1 MKVVSRDVA
10 TANVVILSKREVL
23 EFRFTFKTF
32 YQFSNNEYRPILID
46 AELDFCALQA
56 GHYKSPLHAAIMH
69 VYGNHTNINRQCP
82 FPVGEYFVKD
92 LNAQVDHL
100 PSIVPSGR
108 YLIKST
114 AYQQCNDF
122 GYNISVYVTISNYG
136 TTNIEMG

>member
-1 MKVVSRDVA
+1 
-10 TANVVILSKREVL
+10 
-23 EFRFTFKTF
+23 
-32 YQFSNNEYRPILID
+32 
-46 AELDFCALQA
+46 
-56 GHYKSPLHAAIMH
+56 MH

-82 FPVGEYFVKD
+82 FPAGEYFVKD

-114 AYQQCNDF
+114 AYQQFNDF
-122 GYNISVYVTISNYG
+122 GYNLSVYVTISNYG